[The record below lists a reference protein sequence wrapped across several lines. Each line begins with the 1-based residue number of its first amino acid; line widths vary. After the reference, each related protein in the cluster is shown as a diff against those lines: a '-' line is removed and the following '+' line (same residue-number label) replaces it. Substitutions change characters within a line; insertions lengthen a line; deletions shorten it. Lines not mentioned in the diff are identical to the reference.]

1 GFDANF
7 RTVNIAEASSKG
19 LEFFFSIK
27 NAEGLNIT
35 SSYTYNKSKDEYSLS
50 SDFNQQLLRRPKQ
63 QFSIS
68 ANYIFDENF
77 TAGTE
82 FRFVGQRDDKD
93 FSAFPAARVTMP
105 NYSILDLS
113 ARYKVFNNILI
124 NARIENLFNKEYEE
138 VLFYGTLKRSFYA
151 GISYSL

>member
-1 GFDANF
+1 
-7 RTVNIAEASSKG
+7 
-19 LEFFFSIK
+19 
-27 NAEGLNIT
+27 
-35 SSYTYNKSKDEYSLS
+35 
-50 SDFNQQLLRRPKQ
+50 
-63 QFSIS
+63 
-68 ANYIFDENF
+68 
-77 TAGTE
+77 
-82 FRFVGQRDDKD
+82 
-93 FSAFPAARVTMP
+93 MP